1 MVFSPFRLKNR
12 IASLIIKDHVIRFVE
27 TKANQP
33 FTVYHFGERYLP
45 NGIVREG
52 KIADRETFMLILEEC
67 LDEWKLRKRRVLLLI
82 PDSVVVLRIQS
93 VPAEIPDEEIRGYV
107 YMEMGTNVHLPF
119 DEPTFDYVVL
129 KEEGGIKEILLFAAP
144 EDVVLDYK
152 EAIEDVGLKPVAMD
166 LSSLALYRLFYK
178 QDVTNAHDYFMMI
191 QLDLDAVNITIFHE
205 HKPLFMRH
213 YSLQEY
219 LSRWEIQLGR
229 KKTVREMRWTMSPKE
244 HGDMMTDISREIERL
259 MSYFRYSIMQGKQQ
273 ITKILL
279 CGDHP
284 GRAELFLQL
293 EQTYNISAITIHE
306 NSIPF
311 SLKEQDDEMI
321 VEPYYLPI
329 GLALKEVP

>member
-1 MVFSPFRLKNR
+1 MVFSPFQLKNR

-33 FTVYHFGERYLP
+33 LTVYQFGERYLP
-45 NGIVREG
+45 NGVVREG
-52 KIADRETFMLILEEC
+52 KIADRETFMLILDEC

-93 VPAEIPDEEIRGYV
+93 VPVEIPDEEIRWYV

-119 DEPTFDYVVL
+119 DEPAFDYVVL
-129 KEEGGIKEILLFAAP
+129 KEDGDRKEVLLFAAP

-152 EAIEDVGLKPVAMD
+152 EVIEHIGLKPIAMD
-166 LSSLALYRLFYK
+166 ISSLAVYRLFYK
-178 QDVTNAHDYFMMI
+178 QDVTNARDYFMMI
-191 QLDLDAVNITIFHE
+191 QFDLDAVNITIFHE

-219 LSRWEIQLGR
+219 LPQWEIQMGR
-229 KKTVREMRWTMSPKE
+229 TKTVREMRWMMSQKDYE
-244 HGDMMTDISREIERL
+244 EMMNDISREIDRL
-259 MSYFRYSIMQGKQQ
+259 MSYFSYSIMQGKQQ

-284 GRAELFLQL
+284 GRADLFLQL
-293 EQTYNISAITIHE
+293 EQTYNISVTTLREQFIQFTKKEHE
-306 NSIPF
+306 EI
-311 SLKEQDDEMI
+311 MI
-321 VEPYYLPI
+321 ESFYLPI